1 MFEERD
7 DDGTD
12 NEEASTDETALAIQ
26 SDEKEHTF
34 DYIQS
39 RSGITYTSQQ
49 IPNRRRRRNI
59 LTQQP
64 RAIGRPQTERQS
76 FMLMLTQDILRTA
89 IRYTNRTIRE
99 FRRTLPRPQNYDDFS
114 MDEFQSGLAIFLRAG
129 SDRNNFTELENLWL
143 MGDSKPLYKAVMP
156 LTRFKCF
163 YWCIRFD
170 NWHTREQRKVDDK
183 FAAVSK

>member
-1 MFEERD
+1 MI

-26 SDEKEHTF
+26 SDENEHTF

-39 RSGITYTSQQ
+39 RSGISYTSEQ
-49 IPNRRRRRNI
+49 ILNRRRRRNI

-76 FMLMLTQDILRTA
+76 FKLMLTQDILRTA

-99 FRRTLPRPQNYDDFS
+99 VCRTLPRPQNCDDFL
-114 MDEFQSGLAIFLRAG
+114 MVEFQSRLAIFPEPAVTETI
-129 SDRNNFTELENLWL
+129 SRNWKTS
-143 MGDSKPLYKAVMP
+143 G
-156 LTRFKCF
+156 
-163 YWCIRFD
+163 
-170 NWHTREQRKVDDK
+170 
-183 FAAVSK
+183 